1 MRSSIAELGGQN
13 LITPA
18 FPVASQVDEIQRM
31 ADAAERLAR
40 DANLA
45 ENNPGLGWI
54 IAKIG
59 AHLRDLGNTLDGA
72 ELRPFRTPRPK
83 RSRRR

>member
-40 DANLA
+40 EANLA
-45 ENNPGLGWI
+45 KSNPGLHWI
-54 IAKIG
+54 IFKIS
-59 AHLRDLGNTLDGA
+59 AHLHDLGNTLDRA
-72 ELRPFRTPRPK
+72 ELRPFHTPRPK
-83 RSRRR
+83 RSRGR